1 MAHSGAGDLKPRGR
15 ASDVIDMPRN
25 PAAAA
30 VAAAVTALIVTPPV
44 AAQARTDRFAPAADV
59 AVSFQLPEPGAHGTL
74 VRFAR
79 NQVALVRAR
88 DGALTLRAGRRR
100 SRPLATPARRTV
112 TVHVS
117 LSSRT
122 DQARVAAG
130 TRTTRLAG
138 RFVAESSVVT
148 SVARAVVRPARAA
161 ATPAPRTP
169 APRMPAPAPGRPAAA
184 TSAPPAQ
191 RAATAGVTS
200 LAGVA
205 PASAPAAP
213 TLFAPTSVWNA
224 PLPDNAPVDPSSPT
238 LVKTL
243 RDTVAQNVA
252 AGWGPWIETR
262 NTTSFY
268 VVPADQPAVRVAL
281 DPGSWKATLQ
291 QTFEAVPIPANA
303 VPGGGP
309 DAHMTIYQPS
319 TDRLWELFKAAKQ
332 ADGWHASFG
341 GAMSSTSTSPGYYDA
356 ASWPGLSGSF
366 WGATATSLPVIAGTM
381 MLGELN
387 AGVIP
392 HALAMDVPYALPK
405 TYSWPAQRTDG
416 ASTDPN
422 AIPEGA
428 RFRLDPKLD
437 IDALNLPPMT
447 RMMAKAAQR
456 YGIIVRDQTAH
467 AISFFAEN
475 PNQQAAD
482 PYATAN
488 GFFGGAYPNPVMQAF
503 PWASL
508 QLVKMDL
515 RPAAP
520 TAQATPASAI
530 GASTATL
537 GANVNAHNQAT
548 TYRFEYGPTTAYGS
562 TTATQALSASDDAP
576 HAVTAAVSGLAAA
589 QTYHYRVVATNA
601 TGTSASADATFATPP
616 GPGTAYRNGVLATA
630 GLVAYWRLGDRTGT
644 VAADETGANPGTYTG
659 GFALGDPGAL
669 IATTDT
675 SAGFDGVSGEV
686 TANATGLGA
695 SGTMEGW
702 FDWRG
707 GAAIMRD
714 DSAAAGWTLAFDNGG
729 RLGYRVGGTT
739 FDTGRSLAA
748 LKGAWHHVVVT
759 KSGPAARFYLDGK
772 LVQSASGAGSTA
784 PAMPWHIMRN
794 GPTAQFAQ
802 GHADDVAV
810 YSAALSP
817 TVIAQHWSAGR
828 GA

>member
-1 MAHSGAGDLKPRGR
+1 MAHSGAGDLKSGAT
-15 ASDVIDMPRN
+15 ASDVMDMPRN

-30 VAAAVTALIVTPPV
+30 AAAVTALLVTPPV
-44 AAQARTDRFAPAADV
+44 AAQARTDRFEPAAGV
-59 AVSFQLPEPGAHGTL
+59 TVSFRLAGPGAHGTL

-79 NQVALVRAR
+79 NRVALIRSR

-100 SRPLATPARRTV
+100 SRPIATPARRPV
-112 TVHVS
+112 TVRVS

-122 DQARVAAG
+122 GQARVAAG
-130 TRTTRLAG
+130 ARTTRLVG
-138 RFVAESSVVT
+138 RFVAESLVVT
-148 SVARAVVRPARAA
+148 SVARAVVRPAQAA
-161 ATPAPRTP
+161 ATT
-169 APRMPAPAPGRPAAA
+169 APASGRAAGA
-184 TSAPPAQ
+184 TVAPPTQ
-191 RAATAGVTS
+191 GTAPARVTS
-200 LAGVA
+200 LAG
-205 PASAPAAP
+205 AAP
-213 TLFAPTSVWNA
+213 TSSRAAASAAPALFAPTSVWNA
-224 PLPDNAPVDPSSPT
+224 PLPDNAPLDAASPT

-341 GAMSSTSTSPGYYDA
+341 GAMSSTSTSPGYYNA

-392 HALAMDVPYALPK
+392 HALAMDIPYALPK

-475 PNQQAAD
+475 PNQQTAD
-482 PYATAN
+482 PYGTPT
-488 GFFGGAYPNPVMQAF
+488 GFFGGTYPNPVMQGF
-503 PWASL
+503 PWGSL

-520 TAQATPASAI
+520 TVSTTGASALTAV
-530 GASTATL
+530 GATL
-537 GANVNAHNQAT
+537 GASVNAHNQAT
-548 TYRFEYGPTTAYGS
+548 TYRYDYGPTTAYGS
-562 TTATQALSASDDAP
+562 TTATQTLSTPDDAP
-576 HAVTAAVSGLAAA
+576 HTVPLAVSGLSPGQA
-589 QTYHYRVVATNA
+589 YHYRVVATNA
-601 TGTSASADATFATPP
+601 TGATLGADATFTTPLAQ
-616 GPGTAYRNGVLATA
+616 GAGYRENVLGTSGLA
-630 GLVAYWRLGDRTGT
+630 GYWRLGERSGT
-644 VAADETGANPGTYTG
+644 VATDETGANPGAYSG
-659 GFALGDPGAL
+659 GFTLGDPGAL
-669 IATTDT
+669 SATTDG

-686 TANATGLGA
+686 AATARGVGA
-695 SGTMEGW
+695 SGTIEGW
-702 FDWRG
+702 FDWRAG
-707 GAAIMRD
+707 VAIMRD
-714 DSAAAGWTLAFDNGG
+714 STGVGGWILAFDNGG
-729 RLGYRVGGTT
+729 RLSYRVAGTT
-739 FDTGRSLAA
+739 YDTGRTVASV
-748 LKGAWHHVVVT
+748 KGGWHYVAVT
-759 KSGPAARFYLDGK
+759 KNGGAVSFYLDG
-772 LVQSASGAGSTA
+772 QPIHAGAGAGAIA
-784 PAMPWHIMRN
+784 PVMPWHVMRN
-794 GPTAQFAQ
+794 GTAPQYAQ
-802 GHADDVAV
+802 GHADEVAV
-810 YSAALSP
+810 YTSALSAA
-817 TVIAQHWSAGR
+817 TIAQRWRAGR
-828 GA
+828 GV